1 MHGSRIPPSKSIQM
15 LPLLAMLKVH
25 AYKIIATTGV
35 MEKHS
40 MVGSSLMQISS
51 QIYNVIV
58 TEVMDKYNEFDA
70 NILSIERFCPSP
82 KASEG
87 QLNAKD
93 HKHADRW

>member
-1 MHGSRIPPSKSIQM
+1 MHGGQIPPSKSIQM

-40 MVGSSLMQISS
+40 VVGSSSMLISS

-58 TEVMDKYNEFDA
+58 TGVMDKYNEFDA

-87 QLNAKD
+87 QLHAKD
-93 HKHADRW
+93 HKHADRC